1 MNELYEV
8 DTTTWLIS
16 IGWGGYDSK
25 WTRGILTMDSFG
37 SLCLKTVGPF
47 AITVIIKSDI

>member
-8 DTTTWLIS
+8 DTIMWLIS
-16 IGWGGYDSK
+16 IEWAGYDSE

-37 SLCLKTVGPF
+37 SLCLKRVGPF
-47 AITVIIKSDI
+47 AITVIIKYDF